1 MSLLVQDTRYALRM
15 LRKSVGF
22 TLAAAM
28 TLALGISLTTT
39 MFSVVHG
46 VLGDLPFERSEEIV
60 ALDTNVVS
68 KGIESRGLTSREL
81 LAWKDQIKSLAGLAA
96 FYTGTINLSGTERP
110 ERFEG
115 AWISADAF
123 PLLGVEAVRGRT
135 FIPEEDRPGASPVIL
150 LGYHV
155 WKNRYG
161 GDPQIVGKPVRVN
174 GEQATVVGVM
184 PEGFQ
189 FPIRQDVW
197 VPLKLDPAAVPPQ
210 PEDEVYLFT
219 VGRLKPGATV
229 EQASSEAA
237 VLASSYAAQHPDTSE
252 GLGAVVKPYTYM
264 FIDEED
270 RAIQYTGLA
279 LVSLVLLI
287 ACFNVANLM
296 VARTLSRS
304 KEVAVRSALGASQAQ
319 VMRQMLLESVFLA
332 LLGALL
338 GIGLTFLGV
347 RLFNLFINDPERPF
361 WINVTVDQEV
371 FLFSLGA
378 AVIASLLAGLLP
390 ALQASRTDLTTVL
403 KDESRGS
410 SSFRLSRL
418 SKTLVVV
425 ELALSY
431 GLLIAAGLTVRTVV
445 QQTSSDLGFKANN
458 IFTARIGLSEAG
470 YPEGSARIGFFED
483 LVRRLE
489 STPGATSVALTTHLP
504 TSGAEGWNYAVE
516 GKSYASDNDYP
527 VLRSIVVSTGF
538 FKTFGIPVLQGET
551 FEPQGR
557 AGQTPVA
564 VVNRSFADRV
574 WPGESPLGKR
584 IRIGKSDTK
593 EPWLT
598 VIGVVADAQ
607 LDGARS
613 EDPGAVYLPLAQNE
627 RRFMSLAVRT
637 AGEPMALAS
646 AVRQAVQSIDQDTP
660 IYFVKS
666 MDEVVTQSLFLLNV
680 LGSVFT
686 IFGVLALFLAAVGLY
701 SIMSYSVSRRTSE
714 FGVRRALGA
723 QTRDVMQLILRQA
736 MRQLLVGLALGLL
749 VAFAVAQLVS
759 SAVGI
764 RPWEPLT
771 FLLTAVV
778 LILVGIVACLIPA
791 RRATRVNPIVAL
803 QSH

>member
-1 MSLLVQDTRYALRM
+1 MSLLVQDARYALRM
-15 LRKSVGF
+15 LRKSAGF
-22 TLAAAM
+22 TLAAAL

-46 VLGDLPFERSEEIV
+46 VLGDLPFERPEEIV

-68 KGIESRGLTSREL
+68 KGVGSRGVASREF
-81 LAWKDQIKSLAGLAA
+81 LAWKDQFKSLGELAG

-123 PLLGVEAVRGRT
+123 PLLGVEAIRGRT
-135 FIPEEDRPGASPVIL
+135 FTPEEDRPGASPVIL

-161 GDPQIVGKPVRVN
+161 SDPQIVGKAIRVN

-184 PEGFQ
+184 PEGFL

-197 VPLKLDPAAVPPQ
+197 VPLKLDPAAVPR
-210 PEDEVYLFT
+210 PEDELYLFT
-219 VGRLKPGATV
+219 AARLKPGATV

-252 GLGAVVKPYTYM
+252 GLGAVVKPYTHL

-304 KEVAVRSALGASQAQ
+304 KEVAVRSALGASQSQ

-361 WINVTVDQEV
+361 WINVRVDQEV

-403 KDESRGS
+403 KDENRGS

-445 QQTSSDLGFKANN
+445 QQTSSDLGFKADNV
-458 IFTARIGLSEAG
+458 FTARIGLSEAV
-470 YPEGSARIGFFED
+470 YPEGPARIGFFED
-483 LVRRLE
+483 LARRLE

-516 GKSYASDNDYP
+516 GESYASDNDYP
-527 VLRSIVVSTGF
+527 VLRSIVVSPGF
-538 FKTFGIPVLQGET
+538 FKTFGIPVLQGEA

-564 VVNRSFADRV
+564 VVNRSFAERV
-574 WPGESPLGKR
+574 WPGGSPMGKR
-584 IRIGKSDTK
+584 IRIGKSDTE

-607 LDGARS
+607 LDGVRS

-646 AVRQAVQSIDQDTP
+646 TVRQAVQSIDQDTP

-686 IFGVLALFLAAVGLY
+686 IFGVLALFLATVGLY

-714 FGVRRALGA
+714 LGVRRALGA
-723 QTRDVMQLILRQA
+723 QTRDVMRLILRQA
-736 MRQLLVGLALGLL
+736 MRQLLVGLAIGLL

-759 SAVGI
+759 SAVGV

-771 FLLTAVV
+771 FLLTAAV
-778 LILVGIVACLIPA
+778 LVLVGIVACLIPA

-803 QSH
+803 QSQ